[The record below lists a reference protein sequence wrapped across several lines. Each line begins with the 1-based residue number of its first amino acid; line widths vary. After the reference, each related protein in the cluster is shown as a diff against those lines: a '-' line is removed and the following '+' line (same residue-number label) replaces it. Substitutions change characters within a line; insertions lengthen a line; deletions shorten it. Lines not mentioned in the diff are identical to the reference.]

1 MFILAILSVIGAI
14 TYGII
19 QHLFIVEHEITQP
32 THTRE
37 GYQMIKNRE
46 RTHRNFHRRVPRSLP
61 HRTFH
66 PLGEKQK

>member
-37 GYQMIKNRE
+37 GYQLINTVNALTAIFIAAFPALYLIE
-46 RTHRNFHRRVPRSLP
+46 PFTH
-61 HRTFH
+61 
-66 PLGEKQK
+66 